1 MTTGSVGS
9 NQHKSEWLF
18 PKALGSRHPRVL
30 KTEEKKMQ
38 KQTIDFDAL
47 EKELDAEF
55 TTEETTPVEEVTEE
69 APETQEQETEVSEDL
84 DDDYE
89 FEDDSEYEE
98 EENPAVNDPDEHK
111 RNEAF
116 KQLREERDKLAESDK
131 FLTDLAAQYGL
142 SKEELVKRYKD
153 EANKKQ
159 AEKEGMTPE
168 QFQKMQKLQKEVE
181 EIKLN
186 RRKEVFNYEAQRL
199 SEKYQL
205 SEPQMVDLFNY
216 AQSNGIAILDN
227 PTLLEFAYRAKNYD
241 NALEQGRQK
250 QLETSKQRRSKSVG
264 QTGTQKSA
272 PPADEMSQMEAEID
286 AYLKEQK
293 IIK

>member
-1 MTTGSVGS
+1 
-9 NQHKSEWLF
+9 
-18 PKALGSRHPRVL
+18 
-30 KTEEKKMQ
+30 MQ
-38 KQTIDFDAL
+38 KQPIDFDAL

-55 TTEETTPVEEVTEE
+55 TTETAPVEEVTEE
-69 APETQEQETEVSEDL
+69 VSETQEQEPESFAPEYDEEEVEED
-84 DDDYE
+84 E
-89 FEDDSEYEE
+89 TYEE
-98 EENPAVNDPDEHK
+98 EEPAVNDPDEHK

-131 FLTDLAAQYGL
+131 FLSDLAAQYGL
-142 SKEELVKRYKD
+142 TKEELVNRYRD

-168 QFQKMQKLQKEVE
+168 QYKKMQELQKEVE
-181 EIKLN
+181 EIKIN
-186 RRKEVFNYEAQRL
+186 RKKEIFNYEAQKI
-199 SEKYQL
+199 SDKYQL
-205 SEPQMVDLFNY
+205 TEPEMVELFDF
-216 AQSNGIAILDN
+216 AQSNNIDILGN
-227 PTLLEFAYRAKNYD
+227 PTLLDFAYRAKNYD

-272 PPADEMSQMEAEID
+272 PPVDEQSSMEAEID
-286 AYLKEQK
+286 AYLREQK

>member
-1 MTTGSVGS
+1 
-9 NQHKSEWLF
+9 
-18 PKALGSRHPRVL
+18 
-30 KTEEKKMQ
+30 MQ
-38 KQTIDFDAL
+38 KQPLDFDAL

-55 TTEETTPVEEVTEE
+55 NTEETAPVEEVTEE
-69 APETQEQETEVSEDL
+69 VSETQEQEPEVY
-84 DDDYE
+84 DDPEIDE
-89 FEDDSEYEE
+89 EVEDDSEYEE
-98 EENPAVNDPDEHK
+98 EEPVVNDPDEHK

-116 KQLREERDKLAESDK
+116 KKLREERDKLAESDK
-131 FLTDLAAQYGL
+131 FLSDLAAQYGL
-142 SKEELVKRYKD
+142 TKEELVKRYRD

-168 QFQKMQKLQKEVE
+168 QYAKMQELQKEVE

-186 RRKEVFNYEAQRL
+186 RRKEIFNYEAQKI
-199 SEKYQL
+199 SDKYQL
-205 SEPQMVDLFNY
+205 TEPEMVELFDY
-216 AQSNGIAILDN
+216 AQENKINILDN

-272 PPADEMSQMEAEID
+272 PPVDEMANMEAEID
-286 AYLKEQK
+286 AYLREQK

>member
-1 MTTGSVGS
+1 
-9 NQHKSEWLF
+9 
-18 PKALGSRHPRVL
+18 
-30 KTEEKKMQ
+30 MQ
-38 KQTIDFDAL
+38 KQGIDFDAL

-55 TTEETTPVEEVTEE
+55 STEETAPVEEVAEE
-69 APETQEQETEVSEDL
+69 VSETQEQEPVEEIDE
-84 DDDYE
+84 E
-89 FEDDSEYEE
+89 FEEEVEDDEIEE
-98 EENPAVNDPDEHK
+98 EEEPAVNDPDEHK

-131 FLTDLAAQYGL
+131 FLSDLAAQYGL
-142 SKEELVKRYKD
+142 TKEELVQRYRD

-168 QFQKMQKLQKEVE
+168 QYKKMQELQKEVE

-186 RRKEVFNYEAQRL
+186 RRKEIFNYEAQKV
-199 SEKYQL
+199 SDKYNL
-205 SEPQMVDLFNY
+205 SEPQMVELFDY

-227 PTLLEFAYRAKNYD
+227 PSLLEFAYRAKNYD

-272 PPADEMSQMEAEID
+272 PPVDERASMEAEID
-286 AYLKEQK
+286 AYLREQK

>member
-1 MTTGSVGS
+1 
-9 NQHKSEWLF
+9 
-18 PKALGSRHPRVL
+18 
-30 KTEEKKMQ
+30 MQ
-38 KQTIDFDAL
+38 KQPLDFDAI
-47 EKELDAEF
+47 EKELDEQFNA
-55 TTEETTPVEEVTEE
+55 EETAPVEELTEE
-69 APETQEQETEVSEDL
+69 VSETQEQEPEVYDDPEIEDEEVEEDSED
-84 DDDYE
+84 
-89 FEDDSEYEE
+89 YEE
-98 EENPAVNDPDEHK
+98 EDVEPVVNDPDEHK

-116 KQLREERDKLAESDK
+116 KKLREERDKLAESDK
-131 FLTDLAAQYGL
+131 FLSDLAAQYGL
-142 SKEELVKRYKD
+142 SKEELVKRYRD

-159 AEKEGMTPE
+159 AEKEGMSPE
-168 QFQKMQKLQKEVE
+168 QYQKMQELQKEVE

-186 RRKEVFNYEAQRL
+186 RRKEVFNYEAQKL
-199 SEKYQL
+199 SDKYQL
-205 SEPQMVDLFNY
+205 SEPEMVELFDY

-250 QLETSKQRRSKSVG
+250 QLETSKQRRAKSVG

-272 PPADEMSQMEAEID
+272 PPVDDISQMEAEID